1 MLRSHYSALVRNMPE
16 DYMNTI
22 GQLES
27 HLSGDHI
34 GSILECRD
42 VFTAN
47 QRILDCLIE
56 QIGNE
61 QELLNFCDWFSTS
74 MNAPLFIATIESIRK
89 GKLLVIVLII
99 KLPISQYISHFKP
112 F

>member
-1 MLRSHYSALVRNMPE
+1 MLRSHYSALVRSMPE
-16 DYMNTI
+16 DYMSTV

-34 GSILECRD
+34 GSILECGD

-56 QIGNE
+56 QIGSE
-61 QELLNFCDWFSTS
+61 QQLLSFCDWFSTS
-74 MNAPLFIATIESIRK
+74 INTPSLTATVENITK
-89 GKLLVIVLII
+89 G
-99 KLPISQYISHFKP
+99 S
-112 F
+112 

>member
-1 MLRSHYSALVRNMPE
+1 MLRSHYSALVRSMPE

-22 GQLES
+22 GRLES

-34 GSILECRD
+34 GSILECKD
-42 VFTAN
+42 VVTAN

-56 QIGNE
+56 QICTE

-74 MNAPLFIATIESIRK
+74 INVPLLAATVENIRK
-89 GKLLVIVLII
+89 GKLL
-99 KLPISQYISHFKP
+99 S
-112 F
+112 